1 MLIDKIS
8 QIELELTTKCN
19 AACPQCIRNYYG
31 AYTWPSLPIVDMD
44 IEWLKKSIPAEIW
57 QGLEHIRL
65 CGTYGDPCM
74 HQKIIDFITWI
85 KTVSSVQITIN
96 TNGSIRSKIW
106 WKKLAKILDPSKDQV
121 VFGIDGLEDTN
132 HLYRVNVSYKKVIEN
147 LTAFNQAGGQS
158 VWNYLVFEHNQ
169 HQVEEAR
176 ELALSL
182 GCKEFGYK
190 STSRFVDKTHTLVT
204 QTPVLGESEQIL
216 YFLKPTTY
224 KKYQNQGYDD
234 LNNVINQFG
243 SYQNYLGKAKIDCF
257 AKRLQNIYIS
267 AEGDVFP
274 CGWLADR
281 MYGYESESHSDHI
294 EITKMISSVG
304 RNNINIAHSNLQD
317 ILNGQWFQAIEDSWV
332 NNSIQRC
339 AHMCGGKSTLIINA
353 SKGQFKSLIEP

>member
-1 MLIDKIS
+1 LLEKFLECPGGKKIN
-8 QIELELTTKCN
+8 EFL
-19 AACPQCIRNYYG
+19 
-31 AYTWPSLPIVDMD
+31 
-44 IEWLKKSIPAEIW
+44 
-57 QGLEHIRL
+57 L
-65 CGTYGDPCM
+65 CGDYGDSIYYPDLF
-74 HQKIIDFITWI
+74 KLIERFRDRVSFRII
-85 KTVSSVQITIN
+85 
-96 TNGSIRSKIW
+96 TNGSRQTEKFW
-106 WKKLAKILDPSKDQV
+106 NKLAGLMTEKDCI
-121 VFGIDGLEDTN
+121 VFSIDGLENTN
-132 HLYRVNVSYKKVIEN
+132 HLYRINVSYKKVIEN

-158 VWNYLVFEHNQ
+158 IWNYLVFEHNQ
-169 HQVEEAR
+169 HQVEEAK

-204 QTPVLGESEQIL
+204 QSPVLGESDQIL

-234 LNNVINQFG
+234 LNNIVNQHR
-243 SYQNYLGKAKIDCF
+243 SYPNYLANAKIDCF
-257 AKRLQNIYIS
+257 AKKLQNIYIS

-281 MYGYESESHSDHI
+281 MYGYESESHSDHT

-339 AHMCGGKSTLIINA
+339 AHMCGEKSTLIINA